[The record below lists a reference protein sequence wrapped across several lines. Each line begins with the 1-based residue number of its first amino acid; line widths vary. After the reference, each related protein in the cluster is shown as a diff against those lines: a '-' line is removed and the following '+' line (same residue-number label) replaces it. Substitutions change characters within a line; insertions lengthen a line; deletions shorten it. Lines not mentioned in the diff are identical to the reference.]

1 MSEESKLK
9 LNDEGKAAIE
19 ATANGTLKEETFIAA
34 AKEEPPVKRAK
45 KLPARKPIKVEEAVP
60 PFELPEAKIVIEE
73 SNVEVSKI
81 KVDAENAKVD
91 AENAKVDAKNA
102 PAPKAAKQVTPTD
115 FKRMVKQ
122 LRASD
127 KADEKTCAACLRR
140 VPLSQISGGFN
151 EVCNSCK

>member
-91 AENAKVDAKNA
+91 AKNA